1 MANPGNLWYIGMTEK
16 AIRQKVAD
24 TALSLL
30 GIKEGSIEFKRIIDT
45 YNAQHKLPRGY
56 AMSYDDAWCAATM
69 TYIGI
74 ILEISN
80 IILPECS
87 CSRMIKLYDDKGR
100 WMEADDYV
108 PDLADIVMYDWDAQ
122 KGECTGAPE
131 HTGMIVGKKG
141 NTLMVLEG
149 NYGNQVKIREIC
161 VGYVKVRGY
170 CLPDY
175 SSLVQP
181 FADVDPGA
189 WYAKDVAWGAERGIV
204 EGVGDGRF
212 EPDRPI
218 TRAEVVA
225 MIHRYDNLKNQ
236 LDK

>member
-1 MANPGNLWYIGMTEK
+1 MDKWYVGMTED

-24 TALSLL
+24 TALALV
-30 GIKEGSIEFKRIIDT
+30 GIKEGSAEHKRIIDI
-45 YNAQHKLPRGY
+45 YNAQRKLPKGY

-87 CSRMIKLYDDKGR
+87 CSRMIKLYDDKDR

-108 PDLADIVMYDWDAQ
+108 PDLADIVMYDWDAV

-131 HTGMIVGKKG
+131 HTGMVVGYNGK
-141 NTLMVLEG
+141 NPLVLEG
-149 NYGNQVKIREIC
+149 NYDNQCKIREIC
-161 VGYVKVRGY
+161 VEYVKVRGY

-175 SSLVQP
+175 GSLVQH
-181 FADVDPGA
+181 FADVPNDHPHA
-189 WYAKDVAWGAERGIV
+189 ESIAWGAAQGIV
-204 EGVGDGRF
+204 LGVGNGLF
-212 EPDRPI
+212 EPDRPV
-218 TRAEVVA
+218 TRGEL
-225 MIHRYDNLKNQ
+225 MTILHRRSLQSNG
-236 LDK
+236 

>member
-30 GIKEGSIEFKRIIDT
+30 GIKEGTAEHKRIIDI

-56 AMSYDDAWCAATM
+56 AMSYDDPWCAATM

-122 KGECTGAPE
+122 RGECTGAPE

-149 NYGNQVKIREIC
+149 NYDNQVKIREIC
-161 VGYVKVRGY
+161 VEYVKVRGY

-175 SSLVQP
+175 GSLVQP
-181 FADVDPGA
+181 F
-189 WYAKDVAWGAERGIV
+189 KDVPGDHIHADGIAWGAEKGI
-204 EGVGDGRF
+204 GVGVGGGLFD
-212 EPDRPI
+212 PDRPV
-218 TRAEVVA
+218 TRGEL
-225 MIHRYDNLKNQ
+225 MTILYRLFK
-236 LDK
+236 

>member
-1 MANPGNLWYIGMTEK
+1 MDKWYVGMTED

-24 TALSLL
+24 TALALV
-30 GIKEGSIEFKRIIDT
+30 GIKEGSAEHKRIIDI
-45 YNAQHKLPRGY
+45 YNAQRKLPKGY

-87 CSRMIKLYDDKGR
+87 CSRMIKLYDDKDR

-141 NTLMVLEG
+141 NTLMVMEG
-149 NYGNQVKIREIC
+149 NYDNQCKIREIC
-161 VGYVKVRGY
+161 VEYVKVRGY

-175 SSLVQP
+175 ASLVQP
-181 FADVDPGA
+181 FADVPADA
-189 WYAKDVAWGAERGIV
+189 WYAEAVAKAAELGLM
-204 EGVGDGRF
+204 EGVGNGLF
-212 EPDRPI
+212 EPDRAP
-218 TRAEVVA
+218 TRAELAAVA
-225 MIHRYDNLKNQ
+225 ARAVELMGK
-236 LDK
+236 

>member
-1 MANPGNLWYIGMTEK
+1 MANPNWYIGMSEK

-30 GIKEGSIEFKRIIDT
+30 GIKEGTAEHKRIIDI
-45 YNAQHKLPRGY
+45 YNAQHKLPKGY

-87 CSRMIKLYDDKGR
+87 CSRMIKLYDDKGW

-108 PDLADIVMYDWDAQ
+108 PDLADIVMYDWDAK

-149 NYGNQVKIREIC
+149 NYDNQVKIREIC
-161 VGYVKVRGY
+161 VEYIKVRGY

-175 SSLVQP
+175 GSLARP
-181 FADVDPGA
+181 F
-189 WYAKDVAWGAERGIV
+189 KDVPEDHIHAEGIAWGAEQGIV
-204 EGVGDGRF
+204 VGVGDGRF
-212 EPDRPI
+212 EPDRPV
-218 TRAEVVA
+218 TRGEL
-225 MIHRYDNLKNQ
+225 MTILHRLSK
-236 LDK
+236 

>member
-1 MANPGNLWYIGMTEK
+1 MVDNKWYIGMTEK

-30 GIKEGSIEFKRIIDT
+30 GIKEGTAEYKRIVDI
-45 YNAQHKLPRGY
+45 YNAQHELPKGY

-87 CSRMIKLYDDKGR
+87 CSRMIKLYDDKDR

-108 PDLADIVMYDWDAQ
+108 PEPGDLVMYAWKGQ
-122 KGECTGAPE
+122 KGE
-131 HTGMIVGKKG
+131 
-141 NTLMVLEG
+141 NTLAPDHVGMVVGVEGKSIKVVEG
-149 NYGNQVKIREIC
+149 NYDDQVKIREIC
-161 VGYVKVRGY
+161 VEYVKVRGY

-175 SSLVQP
+175 GSLVQP
-181 FADVDPGA
+181 FTDVPSDHIHADSI
-189 WYAKDVAWGAERGIV
+189 AWGAERGIV
-204 EGVGDGRF
+204 VGVGGGLF
-212 EPDRPI
+212 EPDRPV
-218 TRAEVVA
+218 TRGEL
-225 MIHRYDNLKNQ
+225 MTILHRLFK
-236 LDK
+236 